1 MDMLQ
6 NMIRLDFTVRLSLAL
21 FDSNEKHEI
30 ELDTMLRSIISDN
43 DDLPMMIYLKQDLPK
58 SAYNLTILIKSVF
71 NKHHNHDYSKLL
83 FLMFI

>member
-30 ELDTMLRSIISDN
+30 ELDTMLRSIISDIYFHKYTKIKIN
-43 DDLPMMIYLKQDLPK
+43 ADDDLP
-58 SAYNLTILIKSVF
+58 
-71 NKHHNHDYSKLL
+71 
-83 FLMFI
+83 